1 MIFLFSILAS
11 CLVSLLA
18 PTLMGFFVPETAAE
32 VIAVGAHYLRIE
44 GSCYLGIG
52 ILFMLYGFY
61 RAIKR
66 AGMSVILGHPGGAGL
81 LSFLL
86 PGNRCHRHLAL
97 HSHRL
102 GAGRY
107 VWYHKGV
114 QISELV
120 S

>member
-18 PTLMGFFVPETAAE
+18 PTLMGFFVPETAEE

-66 AGMSVILGHPGGAGL
+66 AGMSVILTISPWAHGWCWPTFFP
-81 LSFLL
+81 LSRKSVS
-86 PGNRCHRHLAL
+86 PVSG
-97 HSHRL
+97 SPSPS
-102 GAGRY
+102 AGR
-107 VWYHKGV
+107 W
-114 QISELV
+114 QICMV
-120 S
+120 